1 MGCTEGKQMDS
12 EEFERHRQIERELR
26 KEKVRVQKEVKLLL
40 LGAGEAGKSTFFKQ
54 TRILY
59 QSGFSDAE
67 REFYKDIIYAN
78 ILLGIRTL
86 ISAADF
92 LGLSLQDEN
101 REIAEKLTGMNA
113 MSRVDIDTSMAQNI
127 LRLWKDPGMQ
137 EAFSQSHR
145 FQLTGSFYYF
155 MEHIDR
161 VGSAGYT
168 PTEEDILYCRSKT
181 TGIVETQFDIDNA
194 HFKIVDVGGQR
205 GERVKWI
212 HCFEDVVAIIFFAA
226 LSEYNQTLYEDDTVN
241 RMHES
246 LKLFDDIINSKW
258 FSDTPV
264 ILFLNKSDLFK
275 DKIKKYKISDYFP
288 EYMGGDDFQEACDFI
303 TNKFTSLNEKED
315 TKKIYPHVTC
325 CTDTE
330 NIRHVFASVKD
341 SVSKE
346 MLRSLYT
353 FET

>member
-1 MGCTEGKQMDS
+1 VQ
-12 EEFERHRQIERELR
+12 ER
-26 KEKVRVQKEVKLLL
+26 
-40 LGAGEAGKSTFFKQ
+40 LGNPLFFKQ

-59 QSGFSDAE
+59 QDGFSDAE
-67 REFYKDIIYAN
+67 REFYKDIIFAN
-78 ILLGIRTL
+78 IFLGIRTL

-92 LGLSLQDEN
+92 LGLTLQDEN
-101 REIAEKLTGMNA
+101 KEVAQALTGMNA
-113 MSRVDIDTSMAQNI
+113 MSRVEIDAQRAKDIR
-127 LRLWKDPGMQ
+127 RLWTDPGIV

-155 MEHIDR
+155 MEHLDR
-161 VGSAGYT
+161 IGSANYT

-181 TGIVETQFDIDNA
+181 TGIVETQFDIDSA

-275 DKIKKYKISDYFP
+275 EKIKKYKISDYFP
-288 EYMGGDDFQEACDFI
+288 EYKGGDDFDDACQFI
-303 TNKFTSLNEKED
+303 TNKFLALNEKED

-330 NIRHVFASVKD
+330 NIRHVFAAVKD
-341 SVSKE
+341 SVAKE
-346 MLRSLYT
+346 MLRNLYS
-353 FET
+353 FNE